1 MFPCPTNTTMT
12 PPQIPI
18 ARFKIFADGLDHP
31 EGLALDADGRLW
43 AGGELGQ
50 IYRLDR
56 RGRPTEI
63 ARLGGFCLGLTF
75 SSVQELYV
83 CNFKRHA
90 LIRLNRQGRVLDS
103 WERVG
108 SKKLCTP
115 NFSVFDS
122 QRNLYFSDSGHWGRT
137 DGCVYRLRPNKKVE
151 YFAGPFAFA
160 NGLSLS
166 ADERFLYVVESLK
179 DDVVEVEIRA
189 DGTSGKK
196 RIYAAGLAHV
206 PDGAAFDALGNLYVT
221 AYASNKIYK
230 VSPRGKVSL
239 LAFDPQGTMLS
250 GPTNIAFGGPHFDQM
265 FVANLGRWHI
275 GRAPAGVK
283 GQRLANLH

>member
-1 MFPCPTNTTMT
+1 MT

-75 SSVQELYV
+75 SRVQEFYV

-90 LIRLNRQGRVLDS
+90 LIRLNRKGRVLDS

-108 SKKLCTP
+108 IQKTLTLPIFRSSIPSAIFIFPIPATG
-115 NFSVFDS
+115 DA
-122 QRNLYFSDSGHWGRT
+122 R
-137 DGCVYRLRPNKKVE
+137 DGCVYRLRPN
-151 YFAGPFAFA
+151 
-160 NGLSLS
+160 NGSS
-166 ADERFLYVVESLK
+166 N
-179 DDVVEVEIRA
+179 
-189 DGTSGKK
+189 TSP
-196 RIYAAGLAHV
+196 A
-206 PDGAAFDALGNLYVT
+206 P
-221 AYASNKIYK
+221 
-230 VSPRGKVSL
+230 SPLPMACR
-239 LAFDPQGTMLS
+239 
-250 GPTNIAFGGPHFDQM
+250 
-265 FVANLGRWHI
+265 
-275 GRAPAGVK
+275 
-283 GQRLANLH
+283 